1 MNLIK
6 ILALLLLV
14 LFAAGAGFAAG
25 VVMDQPSDFLGLQRF
40 LPVTG
45 GPTATQGAPAEL
57 NVELIEQ
64 ANQIIQGNYADQE
77 ALRETDM
84 TYGAI
89 NGMME
94 ALGDTGHSRFLTPEM
109 VKNEQ
114 RQISGEL
121 EGIGALLQLK
131 DGQPVI
137 LAPMDNSP
145 AQKAGLRPG
154 DRILEVNGQDAT
166 NWSLNEVVENVT
178 GPAGTQVELTVQHVE
193 NDEILTV
200 KITRAKI
207 NVQNVTWQMLPGTHI
222 AHVRIS
228 SFSQNVA
235 DNLRGV
241 LREAR
246 QQGAESIILDLRN
259 NPGGLLNQAVGVGS
273 QFLKEGNI
281 LLQKDAQGNV
291 QEVGVRPGGL
301 ATDLPLVVLINEG
314 SASAAEIVAG
324 ALQDYERATLVGATT
339 FGTGTVLLN
348 FPLKDGS
355 GLLLAT
361 ELWLTPK
368 GRVIWH
374 EGIAPD
380 EPVEM
385 GPELSPSIPE
395 TERNLTA
402 EDLLKLNDPQ
412 LQKAIELLK

>member
-40 LPVTG
+40 LPVTS
-45 GPTATQGAPAEL
+45 GPTAAQRAPAEL
-57 NVELIEQ
+57 NVDLIEQ
-64 ANQIIQGNYADQE
+64 ANQIIQENYADQE
-77 ALRETDM
+77 ALRGTDM

-121 EGIGALLQLK
+121 EGIGALLQLN
-131 DGQPVI
+131 DGHPVI

-154 DRILEVNGQDAT
+154 DRILAVNGKDAT

-200 KITRAKI
+200 TITRAKI
-207 NVQNVTWQMLPGTHI
+207 SVQNVTWQMLPGTHI

-259 NPGGLLNQAVGVGS
+259 NPGGLLSQAVGVGS

-380 EPVEM
+380 EAVEM
-385 GPELSPSIPE
+385 GPELTPSIPE

-402 EDLLKLNDPQ
+402 EGLLKLNDPQ